1 MADRVVALASQ
12 DVDELDVGVEE
23 PAPFADGLEPAVELE
38 RPCAVPVAEKA
49 LVGPGLRLGI
59 DVAAGPLAAFVS
71 TASVARKYCSATLV
85 SEMRAY
91 TRVMRGVRCPNRAA
105 MASRLMPRLKLALGG
120 QGVAKLV
127 GVDVAD
133 AGPSCGPFYGPG
145 DHVAVEGLVV
155 GPLEQQAARRR
166 PAPGAVVGDKA
177 EEQWVQRYVAVVV
190 ELAHGDAEP
199 VSGPDAV
206 DGVVAEGDQLPDAHA
221 RAGRQ
226 LDHETSA
233 AVGLGGKGGHELG
246 RARVV

>member
-1 MADRVVALASQ
+1 MNSMLVSKNPHPSQMVWNRQSSSSGRVQCPLPRRRWWARACGLASTW
-12 DVDELDVGVEE
+12 
-23 PAPFADGLEPAVELE
+23 PP
-38 RPCAVPVAEKA
+38 
-49 LVGPGLRLGI
+49 
-59 DVAAGPLAAFVS
+59 GPLAAFVS

-246 RARVV
+246 RAGVV